1 MAIQIVKTPFSKM
14 SFTPD
19 IPASA
24 LGANEYNAG
33 LNVETD
39 VRGIKKIYG
48 DQSILSTI
56 PSEIIYMT
64 GSFRNNVW
72 WFVIGCLDG
81 RWYGLQNTNRI
92 ELTPSATTYNG
103 NDYTHSTPITTAWNG
118 DVLFINDT
126 INPPMYL
133 LPDKTEIRLYD
144 YAYGDQTPNT
154 YVWNYSTSI
163 GWQDLTAGFQRIYS
177 APNVGS
183 VLVAGNLSYVDSV
196 TTSTVTLPN
205 TLRWSQSF
213 GLNSGPT
220 TWAPT
225 ITNIANEVDIP
236 MRGPILDGFAINGN
250 FYMFSYWDCCVL
262 TPIAYTSTLAPV
274 FGISPV
280 TQNRG
285 ILNENCFA
293 INDGA
298 VYGLDSS
305 DIWVLEGGNFREIGN
320 QRVKNYFYDNLN
332 KQHYDQVFVTNN
344 THRNQI
350 EYYYPDLTSTGVCNK
365 MLSYRYDL
373 DCWNSPRDVNL
384 AVSACESPI
393 YDPVTNT
400 PNISQRGVVYATSG
414 TNVKLV
420 QKDIGNGFY
429 AGTTTTNINSYFRRD
444 NISYG
449 QSYTN
454 KVQVHRVL
462 PEVVGT
468 GTLNI
473 QVGGADAVG
482 QNPIFKTTATMYI
495 STSQPWIQTIQNTQ
509 RVTSVIIGSND
520 NTSTWLMTQ
529 ANWQISIIED
539 DR

>member
-24 LGANEYNAG
+24 LGPNEYNAG

-48 DQSILSTI
+48 EQSILTAI

-92 ELTPSATTYNG
+92 ELTPSAATYNG

-144 YAYGDQTPNT
+144 YAYGDQDPNT

-163 GWQDLTAGFQRIYS
+163 GWGDLTAGFQRIYS

-183 VLVAGNLSYVDSV
+183 VLVAGNLSYVNSG
-196 TTSTVTLPN
+196 TTVALPN
-205 TLRWSQSF
+205 VLRWSQSF

-236 MRGPILDGFAINGN
+236 LRGPILDGFAINGN

-262 TPIAYTSTLAPV
+262 TPIAYTSTAAPV

-305 DIWVLEGGNFREIGN
+305 DIWILEGGQFREIGN

-332 KQHYDQVFVTNN
+332 RQHYDQVFVTNN

-373 DCWNSPRDVNL
+373 DCWNAPRDVNL

-393 YDPVTNT
+393 YDPATNT
-400 PNISQRGVVYATSG
+400 PNISQRGIVYATSG

-429 AGTTTTNINSYFRRD
+429 AGTTSTLINSYFRRD
-444 NISYG
+444 NINYG

-482 QNPIFKTTATMYI
+482 QNPTFKTTATMYI